1 MNPMDL
7 FKNIQNMQSKV
18 SEIQEKM
25 KEVRVTGSAGGDMVT
40 VEMNG
45 QMAVLDVKISPE
57 AVDPQDVEMLEDL
70 IQAAMVNAT
79 SKVKEKLQE
88 EMSALTGGMPL
99 PPGMLGLG

>member
-18 SEIQEKM
+18 SEIQDKM
-25 KEVRVTGSAGGDMVT
+25 KEIRVTGSAGGDMVT

-45 QMAVLDVKISPE
+45 HMTVLDVSISPE
-57 AVDPQDVEMLEDL
+57 AVDPKEIEMLEDL

-79 SKVKEKLQE
+79 AKVKERLQD

>member
-25 KEVRVTGSAGGDMVT
+25 KDIRVTGSAGGDMVT